1 MKRKPRKKH
10 RNPGQTPR
18 PGGAS
23 TAAATRPAEP
33 LLKGFPNREVLAIF
47 LVAKAVVVATLLL
60 AFYSFDELHSVNLWN
75 RWHSGKDVLDALYL
89 PFANWDG
96 QHYVLLADW
105 GYQGHPHSHAF
116 FPLYPLAISAV
127 QLILG
132 DVYVSAFVLNLLL
145 SYLFC
150 YVFHRYA
157 GHFLP
162 AGDASRALALLL
174 CYPTAF
180 YLTVLYSE
188 ALFMLLLFGFLYFY
202 DLRKS
207 YLSVAFALLL
217 PLARGQAA
225 FILAA
230 LLIVIAIRR
239 FKGKPVDYRY
249 EACNLTA
256 FAVGALLYLGFFQ
269 VAVGDAFSGI
279 KAQGSFVFGNS
290 LANIFNPGHFLAY
303 LFSATQGVFSYT
315 YSLTDKIFVI
325 ASLLSIGIVT
335 KTKNVMWLVL
345 YFMLLYPVAAM
356 GTGGS
361 FSRFSLVAA
370 PILILA
376 VWAVYARHARVIYS
390 VGAVF
395 LAVQLL
401 FAGRFALNLWVG

>member
-1 MKRKPRKKH
+1 MGH
-10 RNPGQTPR
+10 G
-18 PGGAS
+18 
-23 TAAATRPAEP
+23 
-33 LLKGFPNREVLAIF
+33 
-47 LVAKAVVVATLLL
+47 
-60 AFYSFDELHSVNLWN
+60 FYSFDELHGVNLWN

-89 PFANWDG
+89 PFTNWDG

-162 AGDASRALALLL
+162 AGDASRARALLL

-345 YFMLLYPVAAM
+345 YFMLRYPVAAM